1 MYPSLLDTLGGYHI
15 ENTADWE
22 ALRRPELM
30 ALLENTIY
38 GVRPAE
44 AERNLHPTFK
54 ILCDETN
61 FRGTPTHLYLRCAR
75 LPAGTGKRGSPGA
88 GICVRH
94 ARVSGE
100 AV

>member
-61 FRGTPTHLYLRCAR
+61 FRGTPTHFVKVEITAGGYTFAVRCF
-75 LPAGTGKRGSPGA
+75 LP
-88 GICVRH
+88 
-94 ARVSGE
+94 E
-100 AV
+100 